1 MSTSMDAVWD
11 KQPGAQS
18 CRTMLHCWPPLMT
31 VASSSSWI
39 YFSVFYVGGG
49 DREMK
54 KGISVIV
61 DNKEK
66 KRKHCHS
73 RNHEVTSSPH
83 GRAEDTST
91 SLIPSRYWDS
101 FYQNLGLSN
110 VHKLYLW
117 MQLKEG

>member
-1 MSTSMDAVWD
+1 
-11 KQPGAQS
+11 
-18 CRTMLHCWPPLMT
+18 MT

-66 KRKHCHS
+66 KRKHCHVLLS
-73 RNHEVTSSPH
+73 ILHPH
-83 GRAEDTST
+83 AFRLAHP
-91 SLIPSRYWDS
+91 L
-101 FYQNLGLSN
+101 LSII
-110 VHKLYLW
+110 KPL
-117 MQLKEG
+117 